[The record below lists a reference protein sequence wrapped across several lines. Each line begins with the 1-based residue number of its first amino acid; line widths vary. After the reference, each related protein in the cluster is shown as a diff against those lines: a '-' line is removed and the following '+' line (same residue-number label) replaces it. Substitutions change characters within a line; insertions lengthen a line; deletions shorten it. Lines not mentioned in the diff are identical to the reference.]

1 LTTSAAEALA
11 PVLVASIVKLKNPGA
26 VDLRFCEPAILLL
39 KADDEEEEKTGVPTS
54 LRPANT
60 EEEEEE
66 KLLTKQQESL
76 EE

>member
-1 LTTSAAEALA
+1 LATSAAEALA

-39 KADDEEEEKTGVPTS
+39 KADDEEEE
-54 LRPANT
+54 
-60 EEEEEE
+60 EE